1 MLRKYLSIMFF
12 SCLLHPQLHAQTM
25 HVLATGDTRGYF
37 FEENVDDKKTGGI
50 LERRQVIREIQR
62 QFGKDNVLL
71 FDTGDAISPDYLSAA
86 SAGKIMMDHMA
97 EMEYDAMVVGNHE
110 FDFGTAVLRSYKN
123 IPRYPTLLAA
133 NILTADSTP
142 FLTPYKILN
151 KSGLRIGV
159 LGITDPGIRESIYEK
174 NRKGLI
180 FMNVAWAMK
189 KYLRE
194 VRLNSDVLIL
204 LTHLSP
210 EDNQKIAA
218 QFPEIDMIIGK
229 SASAASDH
237 FTSTGIGNHFRTFI
251 FSATRYGRSMP
262 YIQFRPSM
270 TGKPEIESV
279 KAIEID
285 SRSIQVDP
293 AEAQQLRAQVEESYT
308 RHCKDQYGL
317 EPDTKI
323 IKKGSVS
330 ENDLK
335 NYLLAMLLQKTESE
349 VAFVNEAFF
358 RFVHS
363 DSSQYDDVFTLR
375 EFERIFW
382 IENNIVV
389 ETMTGEDIMK
399 VLRRSAEYRKTKGEN
414 FLHVKTANH
423 DQRLDFINVHGK
435 PINKRQTYRVVTSNF
450 LAHGGD
456 GYIEFDDPKFYADHF
471 TGTTILKED
480 KKGEEKSIRK
490 VFMDY
495 LLDNREES
503 ISLNY
508 RKPVWFATLRKIGF
522 KAENKT
528 KKNQDM
534 YSEYSINELQ
544 GQEEVALSTSLDLKL
559 SRLSRNFNWENYI
572 KSNYGVIKLGRS
584 NYEEYDDN
592 WSVESLVELRTVDK
606 EVKNN
611 ISVFPYTSGRLQSEF
626 NPEKGRPFRK
636 DFYISSGAA
645 FSDFWRLSENRI
657 GLVHLTRFSQNEKYV
672 GNFGAGLHSLYS
684 DTRSSY
690 GNYSEFEFIY
700 FFTKAKKRDAGA
712 GADSAS
718 SNSRS
723 IKFNWSSVISIE
735 KWNDFY
741 FNPGIYF
748 FAFKGFGQ
756 KKWAYSFSVEFGLIF
771 TTAWK
776 YW

>member
-1 MLRKYLSIMFF
+1 MKKHFILLVLFGALMLS
-12 SCLLHPQLHAQTM
+12 QLHAQSL

-50 LERRQVIREIQR
+50 LERRQVVREIQR

-71 FDTGDAISPDYLSAA
+71 FDTGDALSPDYLSTA
-86 SAGKIMMDHMA
+86 SAGKIMMDQMA
-97 EMEYDAMVVGNHE
+97 GMEYDAMVVGNHD

-123 IPRYPTLLAA
+123 MPNYPTLLAA
-133 NILTADSTP
+133 NILTGDSLP
-142 FLTPYKILN
+142 FLTPYKIL
-151 KSGLRIGV
+151 SRAGVRIGV
-159 LGITDPGIRESIYEK
+159 LGITDPEIRESIYEK
-174 NRKGLI
+174 NRKGLL
-180 FMNVAWAMK
+180 FMDVAWAMK
-189 KYLRE
+189 KYLQE
-194 VRLNSDVLIL
+194 VRLKSDVLIL

-210 EDNQKIAA
+210 EDNQKIAV

-229 SASAASDH
+229 AASASPDH
-237 FTSTGIGNHFRTFI
+237 FTSTGIGNYFKTFI
-251 FSATRYGRSMP
+251 FSTTRYARSMP
-262 YIQFRPSM
+262 HIQFRPSM

-285 SRSIQVDP
+285 SRTIEVDP
-293 AEAQQLRAQVEESYT
+293 AEITRLRTLVEDSYIQ
-308 RHCKDQYGL
+308 HCKEQYGL
-317 EPDTKI
+317 APDTKI

-330 ENDLK
+330 EKDLK
-335 NYLLAMLLQKTESE
+335 NYLLAMLLHKTESE
-349 VAFVNEAFF
+349 IAFVNEAFF

-363 DSSQYDDVFTLR
+363 DSSQYDDIFTLR

-389 ETMTGEDIMK
+389 ETMSGEAILK
-399 VLRRSAEYRKTKGEN
+399 VLKRSEEYKKTKGEN
-414 FLHVKTANH
+414 FLHTMTANH
-423 DQRLDFINVHGK
+423 DRRLDFVNVHGK

-456 GYIEFDDPKFYADHF
+456 GYVEFDDPKFYADRF
-471 TGTTILKED
+471 TGTDILKED
-480 KKGEEKSIRK
+480 LIGEEQSIRK
-490 VFMDY
+490 VFLDY
-495 LLDNREES
+495 LLENREEA
-503 ISLNY
+503 IGLHY

-534 YSEYSINELQ
+534 YSDYSINELQ
-544 GQEEVALSTSLDLKL
+544 GQEEVALKSTLDLKL

-572 KSNYGVIKLGRS
+572 KSDYGVIKLGGG

-592 WSVESLVELRTVDK
+592 WSVESLVEFRSVDK

-611 ISVFPYTSGRLQSEF
+611 LSVFPYVSGKFLSEF
-626 NPEKGRPFRK
+626 NPEGRRALRK
-636 DFYISSGAA
+636 DVSVSSGAA
-645 FSDFWRLSENRI
+645 FSDFWRFSENRI
-657 GLVHLTRFSQNEKYV
+657 GLVHLTRFSQNEEYV

-700 FFTKAKKRDAGA
+700 FFTKAKKRDNGA

-723 IKFNWSSVISIE
+723 VKFNWSSVISIE

-756 KKWAYSFSVEFGLIF
+756 KKWAYSFSLEFGLIF

>member
-1 MLRKYLSIMFF
+1 
-12 SCLLHPQLHAQTM
+12 
-25 HVLATGDTRGYF
+25 
-37 FEENVDDKKTGGI
+37 
-50 LERRQVIREIQR
+50 
-62 QFGKDNVLL
+62 
-71 FDTGDAISPDYLSAA
+71 
-86 SAGKIMMDHMA
+86 
-97 EMEYDAMVVGNHE
+97 
-110 FDFGTAVLRSYKN
+110 
-123 IPRYPTLLAA
+123 
-133 NILTADSTP
+133 
-142 FLTPYKILN
+142 
-151 KSGLRIGV
+151 
-159 LGITDPGIRESIYEK
+159 
-174 NRKGLI
+174 
-180 FMNVAWAMK
+180 MNVAWAMK

-218 QFPEIDMIIGK
+218 QVPEIDMIIGK
-229 SASAASDH
+229 SASAAPDH

>member
-1 MLRKYLSIMFF
+1 MLKNNLSLILFCTLF
-12 SCLLHPQLHAQTM
+12 LPQLHAQSL

-50 LERRQVIREIQR
+50 LERRQAVREIQR

-71 FDTGDAISPDYLSAA
+71 FDTGDALSPDYLSTA
-86 SAGKIMMDHMA
+86 SAGKIMMDMMA
-97 EMEYDAMVVGNHE
+97 EMEYDAMVVGNHD

-123 IPRYPTLLAA
+123 IPHYPTLLAA
-133 NILTADSTP
+133 NILTGDSLP
-142 FLTPYKILN
+142 FLTPFKILN
-151 KSGLRIGV
+151 KAGLRIGV

-174 NRKGLI
+174 NRKGLL
-180 FMNVAWAMK
+180 FMDVTWAMK
-189 KYLRE
+189 KYLKE

-210 EDNQKIAA
+210 EDNQKIAV

-229 SASAASDH
+229 AASAAPDR
-237 FTSTGIGNHFRTFI
+237 FTSTGIGNYFRTFI
-251 FSATRYGRSMP
+251 FSTTRYARSMP
-262 YIQFRPSM
+262 HIQFRPSM

-279 KAIEID
+279 KAVEID
-285 SRSIQVDP
+285 SRSIPVD
-293 AEAQQLRAQVEESYT
+293 AADIANLRTLVEESYKK
-308 RHCKDQYGL
+308 HCKDQYGL

-323 IKKGSVS
+323 IKKGPVS
-330 ENDLK
+330 EMDLK

-363 DSSQYDDVFTLR
+363 DSSQYDDIFTLR

-389 ETMTGEDIMK
+389 ETMTGEDILK
-399 VLRRSAEYRKTKGEN
+399 VLRRSEEYKKTKGEN
-414 FLHVKTANH
+414 FLHIKTANH
-423 DQRLDFINVHGK
+423 NRNLDFINIHGK
-435 PINKRQTYRVVTSNF
+435 PINRRQTYRVVTSNF

-456 GYIEFDDPKFYADHF
+456 GYVEFDNPKFYADHF
-471 TGTTILKED
+471 NGTDILKENNG
-480 KKGEEKSIRK
+480 GEEKSIRK
-490 VFMDY
+490 VFLDY
-495 LLDNREES
+495 LLANREET
-503 ISLNY
+503 IGLHY

-534 YSEYSINELQ
+534 YADYSINELQ

-572 KSNYGVIKLGRS
+572 KSNYGVIKLGRG

-592 WSVESLVELRTVDK
+592 WSIESLVELRTIDK

-611 ISVFPYTSGRLQSEF
+611 VSVFPYTSGRIQSEF
-626 NPEKGRPFRK
+626 NPLKGRPFRK
-636 DFYISSGAA
+636 DLYISGGAS

-657 GLVHLTRFSQNEKYV
+657 GLVHLTRFSQNEEYV
-672 GNFGAGLHSLYS
+672 GNFGVGLHSLYS
-684 DTRSSY
+684 DTRAGY

-700 FFTKAKKRDAGA
+700 FFTKAKKRDTGT
-712 GADSAS
+712 GADSTS
-718 SNSRS
+718 SNSKS
-723 IKFNWSSVISIE
+723 VKFNWSSVISIE